1 MMVEKLHLPIPY
13 LAAAGQFLEVI
24 FYWLMVIVPNKTF
37 SMVCSTLLWVSYS
50 MSTPAPI
57 SIVSVGLG
65 RWLEF
70 RPPIR
75 RRFRER

>member
-13 LAAAGQFLEVI
+13 LAAAGQLLEVI

-57 SIVSVGLG
+57 SIMLIS
-65 RWLEF
+65 
-70 RPPIR
+70 
-75 RRFRER
+75 